1 MIQTQT
7 FDTPTARDLFGLGHR
22 VRCRVDDRRGVV
34 VGYTL
39 HPGGLLVEVGGKV
52 TITVMGL
59 WDHY

>member
-1 MIQTQT
+1 VEQSTAK
-7 FDTPTARDLFGLGHR
+7 PTARDLFPIGRR

-34 VGYTL
+34 VGYTP

-59 WDHY
+59 WDHD